1 MLQGPGRCGP
11 CVLLGLLAACG
22 DGPPAQPSGAGDPG
36 SRAIHFQ
43 DVTEAS
49 GLDMV
54 ATSGRAASTQ
64 ILEVNGGGLALIDYD
79 GDGDLDLFVANGATL
94 DDPENG
100 PGCRLF
106 ENLGHMRF
114 RDVTAAAGIDV
125 RRWAMGVAVGD
136 YDGDG
141 FDDLYVTCFGPNVL
155 LRNTGDPDKPGF
167 EDVTEAANVAD
178 PGWGTGCAFGDI
190 DHDGDLDLYVVNYID
205 FDVDHPPPP
214 SRYKGVEVLAGP
226 HGLIA
231 QHDVL
236 YENAGDGTF
245 RDITASAGCRPAQP
259 GYGLGVAILDFNADG
274 RQDIFVGNDSMANLL
289 FLNRGDSGAAF
300 EEAGLHSGIA
310 SNLDGSNQATMGI
323 AVGDVDGN
331 GRPDVF
337 TTNFSSD
344 TNTLHLNL
352 DGTFF
357 DDRTTQYGLGMISR
371 PYLGWACRLYDFDH
385 DGDEDLLIFNGHV
398 YPQARHDTMDSD
410 YEQPPLLF
418 ERRDDR
424 FIRVTPAVGGSF
436 LAERHRDR
444 AAVFGDLDDD
454 GDIDVIVGEL
464 NGPLRVLRN
473 DGAAGDWL
481 IVELRDER
489 VGSKNRRGLGSRI
502 DLEVDGRVQRRWIF
516 SGGDFQSSGAPY
528 AHFGLGPRNGDGAT
542 VSLRI
547 LWPDGFEQRI
557 DDVNPRQHLVVRRH
571 GEENNE
577 QALEARR

>member
-1 MLQGPGRCGP
+1 
-11 CVLLGLLAACG
+11 LLSFLAACG
-22 DGPPAQPSGAGDPG
+22 DPESGRPPAAGDPG
-36 SRAIHFQ
+36 SPAIRFQ
-43 DVTEAS
+43 DVTATC
-49 GLDMV
+49 GVDMV
-54 ATSGRAASTQ
+54 MTSGRSPSTQ
-64 ILEVNGGGLALIDYD
+64 ILDVNGGGLALIDYD
-79 GDGDLDLFVANGATL
+79 RDGDLDLFVANGATM

-106 ENLGHMRF
+106 ENLGDMRF
-114 RDVTAAAGIDV
+114 QDVTAAAGIDV
-125 RRWAMGVAVGD
+125 RRWAMGAAVGD

-155 LRNTGDPDKPGF
+155 LHNTGDRDQPGF
-167 EDVTEAANVAD
+167 EDVTEAAHVAD
-178 PGWGTGCAFGDI
+178 PGWGTSCAFGDV
-190 DHDGDLDLYVVNYID
+190 DRDGDLDLYVVNYID
-205 FDVDHPPPP
+205 FDISDPPPP
-214 SRYKGVEVLAGP
+214 SHYKGVEVLAGP

-245 RDITASAGCRPAQP
+245 RDITASAGCRPPEP
-259 GYGLGVAILDFNADG
+259 GYGLGVAILDLNGDG
-274 RQDIFVGNDSMANLL
+274 YQDIFVGNDSMANLL
-289 FLNRGDSGAAF
+289 FLNRGGPPGPAF
-300 EEAGLHSGIA
+300 EEAGLYSGIA

-323 AVGDVDGN
+323 AIGDVDGN

-344 TNTLHLNL
+344 TNTLHVNL

-357 DDRTTQYGLGMISR
+357 DDRTMQYGLGMISR
-371 PYLGWACRLYDFDH
+371 PFLGWACRLYDFDH

-398 YPQARHDTMDSD
+398 YPQARRDTMDSE

-424 FIRVTPAVGGSF
+424 FVLVPPAVGGTF

-481 IVELRDER
+481 IVELCDER
-489 VGSKNRRGLGSRI
+489 DGSKNRRGLGSGIELEATGRI
-502 DLEVDGRVQRRWIF
+502 QRRWIF
-516 SGGDFQSSGAPY
+516 SGGDFQSSSAPY
-528 AHFGLGPRNGDGAT
+528 AHFGLGPAGGGPAT
-542 VSLRI
+542 VALRVI
-547 LWPDGFEQRI
+547 WPDGFEQRI
-557 DDVNPRQHLVVRRH
+557 DDITPRQHLVVRRR